1 LVIDWGKFKER
12 CTPVL
17 TSTISALLYAIQI
30 ITQQSEKAG
39 LSRFFYFLQAM
50 SHEILSVLEYM
61 EKEKGIGREDMIAA
75 ISTAIASAAQR
86 GEGTSQEIRVEIN
99 PKTGALKAWTVMN
112 VVDSV
117 SDANLEIHIEK
128 ARKLEATVEV
138 GGVIEKEIDPAFLGR
153 IAAQTARQAIMQRIR
168 QFEKDRIYDDYK
180 DTVGDIVT
188 GTVRR
193 RERGDLIIDLGK
205 AEAILPPRERVPGED
220 YSPGE
225 SIRCLLLR
233 IEQTSRGP
241 DIILSRSNIN
251 FVRRLFELEVTEI
264 ADGTVG
270 IEAMA
275 REAGYRT
282 KIAVTSSDPK
292 VDPVGACVGARGAR
306 VKTIVREL
314 GGEKIDIIRFH
325 SDPIELLEEA
335 LKPAIPKNIRSNE
348 AERRIHFEVAEDD
361 LSIAIGRRGF
371 NAKLTSR
378 LLGWKLDIG
387 KEEQEAVGFDE
398 KVAKAIKGINMI
410 PGIEPAIAQRLVTIG
425 LVSPEAFEGVSESD
439 LMDAGFTEEEANDV
453 VAKVSEYLQQGA

>member
-1 LVIDWGKFKER
+1 
-12 CTPVL
+12 
-17 TSTISALLYAIQI
+17 
-30 ITQQSEKAG
+30 
-39 LSRFFYFLQAM
+39 M
-50 SHEILSVLEYM
+50 SNEILSVLEYM
-61 EKEKGIGREDMIAA
+61 EKEKGIDRADMIEAISAA
-75 ISTAIASAAQR
+75 IAGAAQK
-86 GEGTSQEIRVEIN
+86 GVGAGQDIRVQIN
-99 PKTGALKAWTVMN
+99 PRTGALKAWSILN

-117 SDANLEIHIEK
+117 SDSALEIHIEK
-128 ARKLEATVEV
+128 ARQIKEDVAIGDVL
-138 GGVIEKEIDPAFLGR
+138 EKEIDPAYLGR

-180 DTVGDIVT
+180 DSVGDIVT

-220 YSPGE
+220 YAPGE
-225 SIRCLLLR
+225 SIRCLLLK
-233 IEQTSRGP
+233 IEQTNRGP

-264 ADGTVG
+264 ADGTVTL
-270 IEAMA
+270 EAMA

-282 KIAVTSSDPK
+282 KIAVNSSDPK

-314 GGEKIDIIRFH
+314 GGEKIDIIRYY
-325 SDPIELLEEA
+325 SDPVQLLEEA
-335 LKPAIPKNIRSNE
+335 LKPAVPKNIKVIE
-348 AERRIHFEVAEDD
+348 ADRRIHFEVAEDD

-387 KEEQEAVGFDE
+387 KEEKEAVGFDE
-398 KVAKAIKGINMI
+398 KVAKALKGINLI
-410 PGIEPAIAQRLVTIG
+410 PGIKPAIAERLVSIG
-425 LVSPEAFEGVSESD
+425 LVSPEAFEGVSVGD
-439 LMDAGFTEEEANDV
+439 LVDADFSEEEASDV
-453 VAKVSEYLQQGA
+453 LAKVAAYLAQSN

>member
-1 LVIDWGKFKER
+1 
-12 CTPVL
+12 
-17 TSTISALLYAIQI
+17 
-30 ITQQSEKAG
+30 
-39 LSRFFYFLQAM
+39 M

-61 EKEKGIGREDMIAA
+61 EKEKGISRDDMIAA
-75 ISTAIASAAQR
+75 ISSAIAGAAQK
-86 GEGTSQEIRVEIN
+86 GVSAGQDVRVEIN
-99 PKTGALKAWTVMN
+99 PRTGALKAWSRLN

-117 SDANLEIHIEK
+117 SDSSLEIHVEK
-128 ARKLEATVEV
+128 ARQIDPNAEV
-138 GGVIEKEIDPAFLGR
+138 GAVVEKEVDPAYLGR

-193 RERGDLIIDLGK
+193 RERGDLIVDLGK
-205 AEAILPPRERVPGED
+205 AEAVLPPRERVPGED
-220 YSPGE
+220 YAPGE

-233 IEQTSRGP
+233 IEQTNRGP

-251 FVRRLFELEVTEI
+251 FVRRLFEVEVTEI
-264 ADGTVG
+264 ADGTVT

-282 KIAVTSSDPK
+282 KIAVHSADPK

-314 GGEKIDIIRFH
+314 GGEKIDIIRYD
-325 SDPIELLEEA
+325 SDPLVLLEEA
-335 LKPAIPKNIRSNE
+335 LKPAVPKNIKVDE
-348 AERRIHFEVAEDD
+348 VERRIHFDVAEDD

-387 KEEQEAVGFDE
+387 KEEKEAVGFDE
-398 KVAKAIKGINMI
+398 KVAKAVEGINMI
-410 PGIEPAIAQRLVTIG
+410 PGIEPGIAQRLVTIG
-425 LVSPEAFEGVSESD
+425 LVSPDAFEGVSESD
-439 LMDAGFTEEEANDV
+439 LQDAGFTEEEAADV
-453 VAKVSEYLQQGA
+453 MAKVNAYLEQSA

>member
-1 LVIDWGKFKER
+1 
-12 CTPVL
+12 
-17 TSTISALLYAIQI
+17 
-30 ITQQSEKAG
+30 
-39 LSRFFYFLQAM
+39 M
-50 SHEILSVLEYM
+50 SNEILSVLEYM
-61 EKEKGIGREDMIAA
+61 EKEKGISRPDMIEA
-75 ISTAIASAAQR
+75 ISSAIIGAAQK
-86 GEGTSQEIRVEIN
+86 GDNAGQELRVVIN
-99 PKTGALKAWTVMN
+99 PKTGALKAWTISE

-117 SDANLEIHIEK
+117 GDAAVEIHVEK
-128 ARKLEATVEV
+128 ARKIKPDAQLGDMLEVEV
-138 GGVIEKEIDPAFLGR
+138 DPAYLGR

-205 AEAILPPRERVPGED
+205 AEAILPPRERVQGED
-220 YSPGE
+220 YSSGD
-225 SIRCLLLR
+225 SIRCLLLK
-233 IEQTSRGP
+233 IEQTNRGP

-264 ADGTVG
+264 ADGTVT

-282 KIAVTSSDPK
+282 KIAVNSSDPK

-314 GGEKIDIIRFH
+314 GGEKIDIVRYYQ
-325 SDPIELLEEA
+325 DPLQLLEEA
-335 LKPAIPKNIRSNE
+335 LKPAVPRNIKVNE
-348 AERRIHFEVAEDD
+348 QDRRIHFEVAEDD

-387 KEEQEAVGFDE
+387 KEEKEAVGFDE
-398 KVAKAIKGINMI
+398 KLAKAAQGLN
-410 PGIEPAIAQRLVTIG
+410 AIDGLAPEIAVRLVSIG
-425 LVSPEAFEGVSESD
+425 FSSPEVFDGVTAVD
-439 LMDAGFTEEEANDV
+439 LVDAGFSEDEANDILS
-453 VAKVSEYLQQGA
+453 KVEAHSQQNA

>member
-1 LVIDWGKFKER
+1 
-12 CTPVL
+12 
-17 TSTISALLYAIQI
+17 
-30 ITQQSEKAG
+30 
-39 LSRFFYFLQAM
+39 M

-61 EKEKGIGREDMIAA
+61 EKEKGISRPDMIEA
-75 ISTAIASAAQR
+75 ISGAIASAAQK
-86 GEGTSQEIRVEIN
+86 GVSAGQEIRVEID
-99 PKTGALKAWTVMN
+99 PKTGALKAWSVLN

-117 SDANLEIHIEK
+117 ADDSLEIHVEK
-128 ARKLEATVEV
+128 ARAIKADAQV
-138 GGVIEKEIDPAFLGR
+138 GETIEQEIDPAYLGR

-180 DTVGDIVT
+180 DVVGDIVT

-220 YSPGE
+220 YAPGE
-225 SIRCLLLR
+225 SIRCLLLK
-233 IEQTSRGP
+233 IEQTNRGP

-264 ADGTVG
+264 ADGTVT

-275 REAGYRT
+275 REPGYRT
-282 KIAVTSSDPK
+282 KIAVNSTDPK

-314 GGEKIDIIRFH
+314 GGEKIDIIRYFAE
-325 SDPIELLEEA
+325 PLALLEEA
-335 LKPAIPKNIRSNE
+335 LKPAVPKNINVNE
-348 AERRIHFEVAEDD
+348 VDRRIHFEVIEDD
-361 LSIAIGRRGF
+361 LSIAIGRKGF

-387 KEEQEAVGFDE
+387 KLETVTAGFDE
-398 KVAKAIKGINMI
+398 KVAKAAAGLAAI
-410 PGIEPAIAQRLVTIG
+410 PGLDPSLAERLVSIG
-425 LVSPEAFEGVSESD
+425 FVSPEAFEGVTPAD
-439 LMDAGFTEEEANDV
+439 LVDAGFSEDEAADV
-453 VAKVSEYLQQGA
+453 MSKVGSYLESNA

>member
-1 LVIDWGKFKER
+1 
-12 CTPVL
+12 
-17 TSTISALLYAIQI
+17 
-30 ITQQSEKAG
+30 
-39 LSRFFYFLQAM
+39 M

-61 EKEKGIGREDMIAA
+61 EKEKGISRPDMIEA
-75 ISTAIASAAQR
+75 ISGAIASAAQK
-86 GEGTSQEIRVEIN
+86 GVSAGQEIRVEIN
-99 PKTGALKAWTVMN
+99 PKTGALKAWSLLQ

-117 SDANLEIHIEK
+117 SDASLEIHVEK
-128 ARKLEATVEV
+128 ARQLKPDAQIGET
-138 GGVIEKEIDPAFLGR
+138 IEKEVDPAYLGR

-193 RERGDLIIDLGK
+193 RERGDLIVDLGK

-220 YSPGE
+220 YAPGE
-225 SIRCLLLR
+225 SIRCLLLK
-233 IEQTSRGP
+233 IEQTNRGP

-264 ADGTVG
+264 ADGTVS

-275 REAGYRT
+275 REPGYRT
-282 KIAVTSSDPK
+282 KIAVNSNDPK

-314 GGEKIDIIRFH
+314 GGEKIDIIRYY
-325 SDPIELLEEA
+325 SDPLQLLEEA
-335 LKPAIPKNIRSNE
+335 LKPAVPKNIKVNE
-348 AERRIHFEVAEDD
+348 ADRRIHFEVAEDD

-387 KEEQEAVGFDE
+387 KEEKEAVGFEE
-398 KVAKAIKGINMI
+398 KVAKAVEGLN
-410 PGIEPAIAQRLVTIG
+410 AIDGLDPELASRLVAIG
-425 LVSPEAFEGVSESD
+425 FASPEVFEGVTSD
-439 LMDAGFTEEEANDV
+439 DLIDAGFSAEEAADV
-453 VAKVSEYLQQGA
+453 LSKVEAYFQQNA

>member
-1 LVIDWGKFKER
+1 
-12 CTPVL
+12 
-17 TSTISALLYAIQI
+17 
-30 ITQQSEKAG
+30 
-39 LSRFFYFLQAM
+39 M
-50 SHEILSVLEYM
+50 SNEILSVLEYM
-61 EKEKGIGREDMIAA
+61 EKEKGIARDDMITA
-75 ISTAIASAAQR
+75 ISAAIASAAQK
-86 GEGTSQEIRVEIN
+86 GVSAGQDIRVEIN
-99 PKTGALKAWTVMN
+99 PKTGALKAWSILN

-117 SDANLEIHIEK
+117 SDPAVEIHIEK
-128 ARKLEATVEV
+128 ARQLSPAAEI
-138 GGVIEKEIDPAFLGR
+138 GGVIEREVDPAYLGR

-168 QFEKDRIYDDYK
+168 QFEKDRIYDDFK

-225 SIRCLLLR
+225 SIRCLLLK
-233 IEQTSRGP
+233 IEQTNRGP

-264 ADGTVG
+264 ADGTVT

-282 KIAVTSSDPK
+282 KIAVHSADPK

-314 GGEKIDIIRFH
+314 GGEKIDIIRHFT
-325 SDPIELLEEA
+325 DPVQMLEEA
-335 LKPAIPKNIRSNE
+335 LRPAVPKNIRLNDV
-348 AERRIHFEVAEDD
+348 ERRMHFEVAEDD

-387 KEEQEAVGFDE
+387 KEEKEAVGFDE
-398 KVAKAIKGINMI
+398 KMAKAVQGLNAI
-410 PGIEPAIAQRLVTIG
+410 PGLDPDVASRLVASG
-425 LVSPEAFEGVSESD
+425 FASPEVFEGVEATD
-439 LMDAGFTEEEANDV
+439 LVGLGFTEDEAADV
-453 VAKVSEYLQQGA
+453 LAKVGAYLGGNA